1 MKINPVN
8 LPSELKKKLLR
19 CYLVS
24 GDEHLLVQESLDILK
39 RVSFDAGFSVRDSY
53 DQSQSL
59 DWQEI
64 LSASN
69 NLSLF
74 SEKKIIEIRLT
85 SGKPGREGIKSI
97 TELVARLN
105 EDLMLIISAP
115 KLDKA
120 TLKTKWC
127 QLLQSEGGFI
137 QVWPLNNNELPIWLE
152 KRMQAADLTAKKE
165 TILML
170 ADRVE
175 GNLLAGA
182 QAIEKLKLYLNKG
195 NVSDADMQKVVSDD
209 SRYDVYK
216 LIDAILMGDI
226 MLSLRILLSLQN
238 EGMDAII
245 IIWALNRELRLLSK
259 LSFSIDSGMNQ
270 KELMR
275 NYRIWTSRQDIILSC
290 LSRHQTKDFHIMIK
304 ACTGIDNVAKGQI
317 KGEKWQLIRNIIL
330 SLSAYS
336 KAA

>member
-1 MKINPVN
+1 
-8 LPSELKKKLLR
+8 
-19 CYLVS
+19 
-24 GDEHLLVQESLDILK
+24 
-39 RVSFDAGFSVRDSY
+39 
-53 DQSQSL
+53 
-59 DWQEI
+59 
-64 LSASN
+64 
-69 NLSLF
+69 
-74 SEKKIIEIRLT
+74 
-85 SGKPGREGIKSI
+85 
-97 TELVARLN
+97 
-105 EDLMLIISAP
+105 
-115 KLDKA
+115 
-120 TLKTKWC
+120 
-127 QLLQSEGGFI
+127 
-137 QVWPLNNNELPIWLE
+137 
-152 KRMQAADLTAKKE
+152 
-165 TILML
+165 
-170 ADRVE
+170 
-175 GNLLAGA
+175 
-182 QAIEKLKLYLNKG
+182 
-195 NVSDADMQKVVSDD
+195 MQKVVSDD

>member
-127 QLLQSEGGFI
+127 QLLQTEGGFI

-304 ACTGIDNVAKGQI
+304 ACTGIDNVAKGHI